1 MIIKEDFFMRTD
13 KLVALIGAGGKM
25 GRRIVPN
32 LVKFG
37 YRFVCCEKDE
47 AGGKALKDLG
57 LAVLPTEEAVQ
68 KADLVVFALPDAALP
83 ALSRRLVPLL
93 KPGATVITLDP
104 AAAHAGQLYTR
115 EDCAFVVTHP
125 CHPPLFGDRDTP
137 EEKAD
142 LFGGTAAVQDIV
154 IARMQAGEEAFL
166 EAEQLCVHMFNPVA
180 KCHRITVTQMAILE
194 PAAAEVVIALCAT
207 VMKEAIDEAVRRGVP
222 EEAARAFLLGHIQI
236 PLAITLKSSN
246 PFSDAA
252 MIAVDY
258 GRRHVL
264 RDDWKK
270 VFEPES
276 IREVLGE
283 MLHLAKAEA

>member
-1 MIIKEDFFMRTD
+1 MAAD
-13 KLVALIGAGGKM
+13 KLVALVGAGGKM

-32 LVKFG
+32 LIKFG
-37 YRFVCCEKDE
+37 YRFLCCEKDE
-47 AGGKALKDLG
+47 AGIATLKAQG
-57 LAVLPTEEAVQ
+57 LAALSSEEAVQ

-83 ALSRRLVPLL
+83 ALSRRLVPFM

-115 EDCAFVVTHP
+115 EDCTFVVTHP

-142 LFGGTAAVQDIV
+142 LFGGTAAAQDIV
-154 IARMQAGEEAFL
+154 IALMQGSEEAFQ
-166 EAEQLCVHMFNPVA
+166 EAQQLCVHMFSPVVN
-180 KCHRITVTQMAILE
+180 CHRITVAQMAILE

-252 MIAVDY
+252 MIAVEY
-258 GRRHVL
+258 GRQHVL
-264 RDDWKK
+264 REDWKK

-276 IREVLGE
+276 IREVLGQ
-283 MLHLAKAEA
+283 MLHLTKAGA